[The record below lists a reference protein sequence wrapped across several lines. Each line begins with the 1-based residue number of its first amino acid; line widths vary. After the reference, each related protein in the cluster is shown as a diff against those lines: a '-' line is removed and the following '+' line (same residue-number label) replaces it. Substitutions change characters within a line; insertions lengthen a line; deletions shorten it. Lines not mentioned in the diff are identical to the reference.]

1 MARTRDEQKFN
12 QCRNSLIDVGQELFI
27 TSSFNNVGLND
38 ILKHAGIPKG
48 SFYHYF
54 ESKEDFALQVVEQY
68 HKENRAALEALIL
81 DDSLSA
87 YQQLK
92 TFFQANVDHFGDIGY
107 CQGCLMANLSQEI
120 ADVNENMRS
129 KISEFSTEMV
139 DRVSECLQRL
149 ENNELNLGH
158 LRPCEAGQVLMNSW
172 MGAIMKMKL
181 EKSREPLDVF
191 MKFFFSH

>member
-12 QCRNSLIDVGQELFI
+12 QCRSSLITVGQELFI

-68 HKENRAALEALIL
+68 HKGNRAALEALLL
-81 DDSLSA
+81 DESLTA

-92 TFFQANVDHFGDIGY
+92 TFFQNNVDHFGDVGY
-107 CQGCLMANLSQEI
+107 CQGCLMGNLSQEI
-120 ADVNENMRS
+120 ADVNENMRI
-129 KISEFSTEMV
+129 KISELSTEMV
-139 DRVSECLQRL
+139 NQVSECLQRL
-149 ENNELNLGH
+149 ESNELNLGH
-158 LRPCEAGQVLMNSW
+158 LRPCEAAQVLMNSW

-191 MKFFFSH
+191 MKFFFSR